1 MKERY
6 WQHLKKC
13 IIIYYTL
20 YINDNTPLKQ
30 ILPLDK
36 ECNSIPD
43 VQVSL
48 SYNVGFVIND
58 NVEQSSSEFGNALY
72 KDH

>member
-1 MKERY
+1 MATF
-6 WQHLKKC
+6 KKC

-48 SYNVGFVIND
+48 SYNVGIVIND